1 MIKNKLLLETKS
13 SENKVLPE
21 AIRGFSLTWLNFV
34 HEVTIL
40 YLLVAIINKS
50 SLYKH

>member
-21 AIRGFSLTWLNFV
+21 TIRGFSLTWLNFV
-34 HEVTIL
+34 HPR
-40 YLLVAIINKS
+40 LLFFI
-50 SLYKH
+50 Y